1 MTKQYIG
8 DGVYAEYDG
17 FQIKLTAE
25 NGIEVLD
32 TIYLEP
38 RTFENLIEYN
48 ESLKKLGLKDEIV

>member
-1 MTKQYIG
+1 MNKIYIG
-8 DGVYAEYDG
+8 DGVYAEYDSY
-17 FQIKLTAE
+17 QIKLTSE

-48 ESLKKLGLKDEIV
+48 ESIKKLLGTKK